1 MKAINSETL
10 RHALAEAS
18 PDTKTEVLELLLS
31 AHALPVFGAAK
42 AIEHEVAAFLA
53 LQRLG
58 LLAEQPDEYELVM
71 TLRITKA
78 KARNL
83 LYQVALR
90 RRQGRSETNAAL
102 RLLLSQPR
110 VAKDGDKILIEVPD
124 PLLMD
129 SLRQRVRQLGFISDG
144 SFSGSI
150 AKVPTAALAALVTD
164 LIPSA
169 DQTAIKDKLRAQGI
183 QGDDLA
189 SMISAVLGQFG
200 KRVAG
205 SMGERVAEQIG
216 SKLGDFLG
224 DVASSAFD
232 WVRGTGLGDRDGGE
246 VDV

>member
-1 MKAINSETL
+1 MNLDTL
-10 RHALAEAS
+10 SQALAEAS
-18 PDTKTEVLELLLS
+18 PETQTEALMLLLG
-31 AHALPVFGAAK
+31 AHASPVFGAAR

-58 LLAEQPDEYELVM
+58 LLTAQPDEYELVM

-90 RRQGRSETNAAL
+90 QRQGPAETNAAL
-102 RLLLSQPR
+102 RQLLSQPR

-129 SLRQRVRQLGFISDG
+129 SLRQRIRQLGFISDG

-150 AKVPTAALAALVTD
+150 AKLPTAALAALVAD
-164 LIPSA
+164 LIPA
-169 DQTAIKDKLRAQGI
+169 EDQAAIKGQLRAQGI

-205 SMGERVAEQIG
+205 AAGERLAEQIG
-216 SKLGDFLG
+216 TQLGDFLG
-224 DVASSAFD
+224 DGAVSAFD
-232 WVRGTGLGDRDGGE
+232 WVR
-246 VDV
+246 DVSAVCDPGSRSHLSG